1 MRYRKYGLPGLARDD
16 RSDRGWRR
24 AITLELKEIL
34 EALAAKATVADS
46 RFASTDLQD
55 RPAKRSEYSDV

>member
-1 MRYRKYGLPGLARDD
+1 MRYRKCGLPGLARDN

-34 EALAAKATVADS
+34 EALADQPGMEL
-46 RFASTDLQD
+46 R
-55 RPAKRSEYSDV
+55 